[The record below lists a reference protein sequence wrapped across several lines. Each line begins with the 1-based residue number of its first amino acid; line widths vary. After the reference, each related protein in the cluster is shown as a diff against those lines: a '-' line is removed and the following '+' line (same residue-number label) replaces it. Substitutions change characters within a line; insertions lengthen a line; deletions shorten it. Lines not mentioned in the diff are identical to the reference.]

1 MPKLLPLLILLFFL
15 DGLGRLLTCAVCGG
29 YKVEHGDDDRDMR
42 PVSVV

>member
-1 MPKLLPLLILLFFL
+1 MTTGAGIRSVV
-15 DGLGRLLTCAVCGG
+15 GLGRLLTCAVCGG